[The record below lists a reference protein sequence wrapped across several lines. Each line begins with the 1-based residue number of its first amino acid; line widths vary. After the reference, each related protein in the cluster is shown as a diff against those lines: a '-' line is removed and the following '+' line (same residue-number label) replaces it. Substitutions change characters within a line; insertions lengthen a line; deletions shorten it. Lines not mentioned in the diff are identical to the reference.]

1 MNKLLA
7 IGLCLSML
15 LCFSACANGNAA
27 SSQDGSESSLALPE
41 GAPEDAEVH
50 TARDGVKTIFP
61 APAEETSS
69 SAAPPAP
76 EVTPDTVWQEDQT
89 VTYHSYTPPDKAVL
103 DEEDCIG
110 ILSIPVIELEVKAID
125 PGTSDMLSVMDRG
138 AAHFAVSSAWDGNVA
153 LSAHNATAD
162 GSPAYFKDLH
172 KLEIGDELY
181 YTTAL
186 GERRYEVASIETISE
201 SDWSYVIDRP
211 DDNRVTLIT
220 CVTGQP
226 EKRLMIQAV
235 EAVE

>member
-7 IGLCLSML
+7 IGLCLSIL
-15 LCFSACANGNAA
+15 LCFTACANGNTA

-50 TARDGVKTIFP
+50 TARDGVKTILP
-61 APAEETSS
+61 AQAEETSS

-138 AAHFAVSSAWDGNVA
+138 ARPLRGKFRVGRAMWPSPPTMPQPTVPQHISKTCTSWKLGTNFTIQPPWGNA
-153 LSAHNATAD
+153 
-162 GSPAYFKDLH
+162 GM
-172 KLEIGDELY
+172 
-181 YTTAL
+181 
-186 GERRYEVASIETISE
+186 R
-201 SDWSYVIDRP
+201 
-211 DDNRVTLIT
+211 
-220 CVTGQP
+220 
-226 EKRLMIQAV
+226 
-235 EAVE
+235 